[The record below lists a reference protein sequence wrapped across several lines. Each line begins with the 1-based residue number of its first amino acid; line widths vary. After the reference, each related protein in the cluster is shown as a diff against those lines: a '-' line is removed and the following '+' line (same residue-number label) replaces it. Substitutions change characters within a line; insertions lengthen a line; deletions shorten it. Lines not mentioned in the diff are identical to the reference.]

1 MSQANPPPPKRRSD
15 VFRSKI
21 DLRVVPKEPYSRTVR
36 DSFTQLFCHKR
47 IVVKPLTFLPH
58 IGIQDL

>member
-21 DLRVVPKEPYSRTVR
+21 DLRVVPKN
-36 DSFTQLFCHKR
+36 R
-47 IVVKPLTFLPH
+47 IQERYVIALRSCFVIKGLL
-58 IGIQDL
+58 LNL